1 MTNNLT
7 PAVSTSRAER
17 VSLVVRLSPQLRE
30 EARLVANQRGET
42 LSGIV
47 RAALAAYVQ
56 QARAEAV
63 EGPDWGHDSILDIV
77 GLGAGGPPDLSSNK
91 YAYFTEAF
99 S

>member
-1 MTNNLT
+1 
-7 PAVSTSRAER
+7 
-17 VSLVVRLSPQLRE
+17 
-30 EARLVANQRGET
+30 
-42 LSGIV
+42 V